1 MHIELTDYL
10 RCTRDHADTWL
21 VLTSLESS
29 NRVIQEGSLDCH
41 LCGAHYPIRNGI
53 IHFDTDA
60 PVSNGV
66 TVHHAPADTTRN
78 DSTGTNTGSF
88 ADASKDVLAD
98 PWRLAA
104 LLNLDTPGKAVL
116 LIGTDI
122 ATAAALGA
130 VANSPRIIVAS
141 AAGFSD
147 AMQYGGNLRLAPIS
161 YTAGG
166 AVPVAPTSIN
176 AIAILSGA
184 MPPNA
189 VSTLVG
195 GARLVAPAAMSL
207 PEEVSEL
214 ARDEH
219 QWVAQR
225 EALPS
230 RVIVL
235 KRQPSS

>member
-1 MHIELTDYL
+1 M
-10 RCTRDHADTWL
+10 
-21 VLTSLESS
+21 
-29 NRVIQEGSLDCH
+29 
-41 LCGAHYPIRNGI
+41 
-53 IHFDTDA
+53 HFDTDA
-60 PVSNGV
+60 PDSNGSPA
-66 TVHHAPADTTRN
+66 HHATTDTVA
-78 DSTGTNTGSF
+78 SGFTGSF
-88 ADASKDVLAD
+88 ASGSVNNAAGASKDVLAD

-116 LIGTDI
+116 LIGADI

-147 AMQYGGNLRLAPIS
+147 AAQYGGDLRLAPIS
-161 YTAGG
+161 YRAGD
-166 AVPVAPTSIN
+166 AIPVAPTSLN
-176 AIAILSGA
+176 AIAILSGT

-189 VSTLVG
+189 DSMLVG
-195 GARLVAPAAMSL
+195 GARLVAPATMSL
-207 PEEVSEL
+207 PEDVTEL
-214 ARDEH
+214 VRDEH

-230 RVIVL
+230 RVVVL